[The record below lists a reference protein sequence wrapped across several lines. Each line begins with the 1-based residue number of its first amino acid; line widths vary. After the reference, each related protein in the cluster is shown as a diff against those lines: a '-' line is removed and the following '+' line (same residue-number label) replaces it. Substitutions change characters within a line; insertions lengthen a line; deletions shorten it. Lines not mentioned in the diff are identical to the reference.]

1 MTLVK
6 FNRSQRANAPVMR
19 TLFDE
24 LFHSF
29 PTLGDHS
36 DGNNLPAVNVSESE
50 NAYAIELSSPG
61 FTKEEFSIEVEEHN
75 LIISGEKKTN
85 AEVTEKN
92 YTRKEFSYVNFKRS
106 FNLPENANT
115 EAIEG
120 NYNNGVL
127 HIEIPKLQ
135 TEQKVS
141 KRIELK

>member
-6 FNRSQRANAPVMR
+6 FNRPQRGNTPVMQ

-29 PTLGDHS
+29 PTLKDYS
-36 DGNNLPAVNVSESE
+36 EGNNLPAVNVSESE
-50 NAYAIELSSPG
+50 NAYSIELSAPG
-61 FTKEEFSIEVEEHN
+61 FNKEEFSIEVDNNN
-75 LIISGEKKTN
+75 LIIIGEKKNN

-106 FNLPENANT
+106 FNLPENANN
-115 EAIEG
+115 EAIDG

-127 HIEIPKLQ
+127 HIEIPKLKV
-135 TEQKVS
+135 EQKTT
-141 KRIELK
+141 KKIELK